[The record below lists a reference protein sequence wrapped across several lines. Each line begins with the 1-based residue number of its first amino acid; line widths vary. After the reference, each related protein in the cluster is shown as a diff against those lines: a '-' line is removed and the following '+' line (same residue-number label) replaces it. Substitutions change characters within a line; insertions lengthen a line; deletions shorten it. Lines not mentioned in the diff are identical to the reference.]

1 METKAYF
8 IKSLQH
14 IDNIIVQIKDSDWHN
29 VTPCTEWN
37 LHDLVNHMVVE
48 VAWIP
53 DLIDSKTISEVGNKY
68 EGDLLEKDPLLAW
81 SRYAN
86 KARTA
91 VEKVDLSALV
101 HLSYKD
107 TTAGDYIGEVASD
120 LLIHS
125 WDVAKSINTNDKLPN
140 DMVEQFYI
148 DIKPHIPELQKMGI
162 YHKSIKADKNAST
175 QTKLLAL
182 LGRDVNWPR
191 VDK

>member
-1 METKAYF
+1 MEPKAYF

-68 EGDLLEKDPLLAW
+68 DGDLLEKDPLLAW
-81 SRYAN
+81 SRYAK

-107 TTAGDYIGEVASD
+107 TAAGDYIGEVASD

-148 DIKPHIPELQKMGI
+148 GIKPHIPAVSYTHLDVYKRQ
-162 YHKSIKADKNAST
+162 
-175 QTKLLAL
+175 LLWWNFK
-182 LGRDVNWPR
+182 D
-191 VDK
+191 DE

>member
-1 METKAYF
+1 MKTKTYF
-8 IKSLQH
+8 FESLQH
-14 IDNIIVQIKDSDWHN
+14 TDDIIMQIKASDWNN

-53 DLIDSKTISEVGNKY
+53 DLIDSKTIDEIGNKY
-68 EGDLLEKDPLLAW
+68 DGDLLGKDPLLAW
-81 SRYAN
+81 SRYVK

-91 VEKVDLSALV
+91 VDKADLSTPV

-140 DMVEQFYI
+140 DMIEQFYNG
-148 DIKPHIPELQKMGI
+148 IKPHIPELQKMGI
-162 YHKSIKADKNAST
+162 YHKSIKVDNNAST

-182 LGRDVNWPR
+182 LGRDRNWSR